1 MLRVGRQFAT
11 LSVDVQSVFWGKGK
25 RNSRLGVAEAV
36 DVLVAVS
43 YLTFRLNELM
53 HYGPDREKIGK
64 KCQLIIYFP
73 TSSGVNE

>member
-1 MLRVGRQFAT
+1 MLRVGRHFAT
-11 LSVDVQSVFWGKGK
+11 LSVDVLDVQSVFWGKGK

-43 YLTFRLNELM
+43 YLTFRLNERM
-53 HYGPDREKIGK
+53 HYGPDREKLAK
-64 KCQLIIYFP
+64 KVIYFP